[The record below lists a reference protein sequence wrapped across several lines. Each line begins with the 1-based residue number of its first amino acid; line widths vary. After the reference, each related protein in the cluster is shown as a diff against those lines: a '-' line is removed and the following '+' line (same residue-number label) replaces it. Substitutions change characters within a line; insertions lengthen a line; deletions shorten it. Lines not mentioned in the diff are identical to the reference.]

1 MTPEPIRGS
10 ILFGMAANNSARGL
24 QSGELARSA
33 GVSPDTLRHYER
45 LGVLKEPPRTAAGY
59 RLYPPDALSR
69 VLLIRNA
76 LAVGFSLDELTRILR
91 LRDSG
96 QAPCREVAEMAQ
108 EKVSALNLQI
118 EQLMELRD
126 SLKLTV
132 KEWER
137 RLNKTP
143 AGNRA
148 GLLESLPQRKGL
160 RTTGKKRRTP

>member
-1 MTPEPIRGS
+1 M
-10 ILFGMAANNSARGL
+10 SAKDSERGL
-24 QSGELARSA
+24 RSGELACLA

-45 LGVLKEPPRTAAGY
+45 LGVLKEPPRTEAGY

-108 EKVSALNLQI
+108 EKVSALDLQI
-118 EQLMELRD
+118 EQLIHLRD
-126 SLKLTV
+126 SLKVMV

-137 RLNKTP
+137 RLKKTP

-148 GLLESLPQRKGL
+148 GLLESLPQRKDYG
-160 RTTGKKRRTP
+160 TTGTKRRMPRKLYRSYSR

>member
-1 MTPEPIRGS
+1 LTPEPIRGW
-10 ILFGMAANNSARGL
+10 ILFGMSAKDSERGL

-45 LGVLKEPPRTAAGY
+45 LGVLKEPPRTEAGY

-96 QAPCREVAEMAQ
+96 QAPCREVAEMAL
-108 EKVSALNLQI
+108 EKVSALDLQI
-118 EQLMELRD
+118 EQLIQLRD
-126 SLKLTV
+126 SLKVTV

-137 RLNKTP
+137 RLKNTP

-148 GLLESLPQRKGL
+148 GLLESLPQRKDH